1 MSLLETIHSGNRQQ
15 APRLLI
21 YGSEG
26 IGKSTCAANA
36 PNPIFIATEDGLDQ
50 IACDSFPL
58 AKTFSEAMNCFHI
71 LANEKH
77 DYQTVVLDSG
87 DWYERLVWDQV
98 CKDFGVKHIE
108 KADGGFHVRL
118 M

>member
-1 MSLLETIHSGNRQQ
+1 MSLLETIHSGKRQQ

-26 IGKSTCAANA
+26 IGKSTIASNA
-36 PNPIFIATEDGLDQ
+36 PKPIFVATEDGLDQ

-58 AKTFSEAMNCFHI
+58 AKTYSEAMNCFHV
-71 LANEKH
+71 LANENH

-87 DWYERLVWDQV
+87 DWFERLVWDQV
-98 CKDFGVKHIE
+98 CKDFGVKNIE
-108 KADGGFHVRL
+108 RADGGYGVRL